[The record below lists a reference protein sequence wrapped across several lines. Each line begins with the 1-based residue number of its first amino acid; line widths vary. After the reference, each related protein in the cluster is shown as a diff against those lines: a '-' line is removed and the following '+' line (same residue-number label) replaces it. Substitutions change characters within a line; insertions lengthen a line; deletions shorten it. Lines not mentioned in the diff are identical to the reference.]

1 MTPKRDGLATRRG
14 DKWGD
19 PPQLPSAPSPPPPP
33 SHFRQILL
41 VPAAHFLA
49 SVPGLEP
56 FGRWS
61 KEVDNLEHNLSAFA
75 VPMNLPGDL
84 DKIQILNQK
93 F

>member
-1 MTPKRDGLATRRG
+1 MGGPTPAPLR
-14 DKWGD
+14 
-19 PPQLPSAPSPPPPP
+19 PQPP
-33 SHFRQILL
+33 STPLPLRQILL

-75 VPMNLPGDL
+75 IPMNLPGDL

>member
-1 MTPKRDGLATRRG
+1 MTPKRDGLATG
-14 DKWGD
+14 GEI
-19 PPQLPSAPSPPPPP
+19 SGGTHPSPPPPP

-49 SVPGLEP
+49 SVPGVEP

-61 KEVDNLEHNLSAFA
+61 EEVDDLEHNLSDFA

-93 F
+93 V